1 MSASAASGR
10 SAGRSARSSARR
22 RRTTAPDTG
31 RSWRRTAS
39 SWLPPGPGDG
49 RRATP
54 TSSSFGEAGSDGSCL
69 GSFQTD
75 RPTPQGDD
83 MPTTKASSQT
93 TADGRG
99 FSTAEKAAMRERAK
113 ELKSA
118 EKARD
123 ARAEGL
129 RDLLAKV
136 AEMPPADRAIAERLH
151 ELVTTNAPEL
161 DPKTYYGMPAYAR
174 NGRGVCF
181 FKPASK
187 FNVRYATFGFE
198 DEARI
203 DDGQL
208 FPASFGVKDM
218 TKADEARL
226 VELIKKA

>member
-1 MSASAASGR
+1 
-10 SAGRSARSSARR
+10 
-22 RRTTAPDTG
+22 
-31 RSWRRTAS
+31 
-39 SWLPPGPGDG
+39 
-49 RRATP
+49 
-54 TSSSFGEAGSDGSCL
+54 
-69 GSFQTD
+69 
-75 RPTPQGDD
+75 
-83 MPTTKASSQT
+83 MPTAKATSQT

-118 EKARD
+118 QKAQD

-174 NGRGVCF
+174 NGRVVCF

-187 FNVRYATFGFE
+187 FSVRYATFGFE

-203 DDGQL
+203 DDGGL
-208 FPASFGVKDM
+208 FPASYGVKDM
-218 TKADEARL
+218 TPADEARL

>member
-1 MSASAASGR
+1 
-10 SAGRSARSSARR
+10 
-22 RRTTAPDTG
+22 
-31 RSWRRTAS
+31 
-39 SWLPPGPGDG
+39 
-49 RRATP
+49 
-54 TSSSFGEAGSDGSCL
+54 
-69 GSFQTD
+69 
-75 RPTPQGDD
+75 
-83 MPTTKASSQT
+83 MPATKASSQT

-118 EKARD
+118 QKAQD

-174 NGRGVCF
+174 NGRVVCF

-208 FPASFGVKDM
+208 FPASFGVKEM